1 MTGGGRFGP
10 TRPGAERW
18 QLRGR
23 VLEVD
28 RPRIL
33 GIINV
38 TPDSFSDGGNFFST
52 EAAIAQAGRMI
63 SEGADAID
71 IGGESTRPGAQSVPA
86 REELKRVLPA
96 IRAIRSRW
104 SNIAISIDTVKAE
117 VARAALAEGASIV
130 NDVSGMSLDPEMPE
144 VCAEAGCSVVLM
156 HSRGSV
162 ADMASY
168 DNAAYGSDAVGE
180 ILSELEESVQTAQR
194 AGIHPGRIALDPG
207 IGFSKRTQHSLAAL
221 VELPR
226 IVALGYPVFVGA
238 SRKRVIAELIRYT
251 SGVGSAPVG
260 GTTLA
265 QQQIS
270 NEDRDMATVGVNVV
284 AFFAGARIFRVHS
297 VRANRLALDTAW
309 ALTPEESELL
319 AD

>member
-1 MTGGGRFGP
+1 MTFAWPSKSQRPTIFG
-10 TRPGAERW
+10 
-18 QLRGR
+18 
-23 VLEVD
+23 
-28 RPRIL
+28 IL
-33 GIINV
+33 NV
-38 TPDSFSDGGNFFST
+38 TPDSFSDGGNFLSA
-52 EAAIAQAGRMI
+52 EAAIAQAGQMI

-71 IGGESTRPGAQSVPA
+71 IGGESTRPGAKPVSA
-86 REELKRVLPA
+86 REELKRVLPV
-96 IRAIRSRW
+96 IRGIRSRW
-104 SNIAISIDTVKAE
+104 SDVAISIDTVKSE
-117 VARAALAEGASIV
+117 VASAGLSEGVAIV
-130 NDVSGMSLDPEMPE
+130 NDVSGMSLDPEMPR

-156 HSRGSV
+156 HSRGTV

-168 DNAAYGSDAVGE
+168 ENAVYGKDPVGE
-180 ILSELEESVQTAQR
+180 IVAELEESVQTVQR

-207 IGFSKRTQHSLAAL
+207 IGFSKRTGHSLAAL

-251 SGVGSAPVG
+251 GGAAGAAG

-265 QQQIS
+265 PQLVS
-270 NEDRDMATVGVNVV
+270 NDDRDMTTVGVNVV
-284 AFFAGARIFRVHS
+284 AFFAGARIFRVHR
-297 VRANRLALDTAW
+297 VRPNRLALDAAW

>member
-1 MTGGGRFGP
+1 MTFAWPSKSQRPNIFG
-10 TRPGAERW
+10 
-18 QLRGR
+18 
-23 VLEVD
+23 
-28 RPRIL
+28 IL
-33 GIINV
+33 NV

-71 IGGESTRPGAQSVPA
+71 VGGESTGPGAKPVSA

-96 IRAIRSRW
+96 IRGIRSRW
-104 SNIAISIDTVKAE
+104 NDVTISIDTVKAE
-117 VARAALAEGASIV
+117 VASAALAEGASIV
-130 NDVSGMSLDPEMPE
+130 NDVSGMSLDPEMPR

-156 HSRGSV
+156 HSRGTV

-168 DNAAYGSDAVGE
+168 ENAVYGKDPVGE
-180 ILSELEESVQTAQR
+180 IVTELEESVQTAQR

-207 IGFSKRTQHSLAAL
+207 IGFSKRTGHSLAAL

-251 SGVGSAPVG
+251 SGSGGASG

-265 QQQIS
+265 PQMIS
-270 NEDRDMATVGVNVV
+270 NDDRDMTTVGVNVV
-284 AFFAGARIFRVHS
+284 AFFAGARIFRVHR
-297 VRANRLALDTAW
+297 VRANRLALDAAW

-319 AD
+319 AE

>member
-1 MTGGGRFGP
+1 VTFAWPSKSQRPTVFG
-10 TRPGAERW
+10 
-18 QLRGR
+18 
-23 VLEVD
+23 
-28 RPRIL
+28 IL
-33 GIINV
+33 NV
-38 TPDSFSDGGNFFST
+38 TPDSFSDGGNFLST
-52 EAAIAQAGRMI
+52 EAAIAQAGQMI

-71 IGGESTRPGAQSVPA
+71 IGGESTRPGAKPVSA
-86 REELKRVLPA
+86 REELKRVLPV
-96 IRAIRSRW
+96 IRGIRSRW
-104 SNIAISIDTVKAE
+104 SDVAISIDTVKAE
-117 VARAALAEGASIV
+117 VASAALSEGVAIV
-130 NDVSGMSLDPEMPE
+130 NDVSGMSLDPEMPR

-156 HSRGSV
+156 HSRGTV

-168 DNAAYGSDAVGE
+168 ENAVYGKDPVGE
-180 ILSELEESVQTAQR
+180 IVAELEESVQTVQR
-194 AGIHPGRIALDPG
+194 AGIHPGRIAVDPG
-207 IGFSKRTQHSLAAL
+207 IGFSKRTGHSLAAL

-251 SGVGSAPVG
+251 GGSASAVG

-265 QQQIS
+265 PQLVS
-270 NEDRDMATVGVNVV
+270 NDDRDMTTVGVNVV

-297 VRANRLALDTAW
+297 VRPNRLALDAAW

>member
-1 MTGGGRFGP
+1 MSFAWPSKSQRPHIFG
-10 TRPGAERW
+10 
-18 QLRGR
+18 
-23 VLEVD
+23 
-28 RPRIL
+28 IL
-33 GIINV
+33 NV
-38 TPDSFSDGGNFFST
+38 TPDSFSDGGNFFSA
-52 EAAIAQAGRMI
+52 ESAIAQADRMI

-71 IGGESTRPGAQSVPA
+71 VGGESTRPGAQPVAA
-86 REELKRVLPA
+86 REELRRVLPV

-104 SNIAISIDTVKAE
+104 SRVAISIDTVKAE

-130 NDVSGMSLDPEMPE
+130 NDVSGMSLDPEMPV

-162 ADMASY
+162 AEMATY
-168 DNAAYGSDAVGE
+168 DNAVYGSDTVGE
-180 ILSELEESVQTAQR
+180 ILSELEERIETAQR

-207 IGFSKRTQHSLAAL
+207 IGFSKQTGHSLAAL
-221 VELPR
+221 VELRR

-251 SGVGSAPVG
+251 AGGGAG

-265 QQQIS
+265 PQTVS
-270 NEDRDMATVGVNVV
+270 NDDRDMATVGVNLV
-284 AFFAGARIFRVHS
+284 AFFAGARIFRVHR
-297 VRANRLALDTAW
+297 VRANRLALDAAW
-309 ALTPEESELL
+309 ALIPEESGVP

>member
-1 MTGGGRFGP
+1 VSFAWPSKSQRPNVFG
-10 TRPGAERW
+10 
-18 QLRGR
+18 
-23 VLEVD
+23 
-28 RPRIL
+28 IL
-33 GIINV
+33 NV
-38 TPDSFSDGGNFFST
+38 TPDSFSDGGNFFSPET
-52 EAAIAQAGRMI
+52 AIAQADRMI

-71 IGGESTRPGAQSVPA
+71 VGGESTRPGAQPVPV
-86 REELKRVLPA
+86 REELKRVLPV

-104 SNIAISIDTVKAE
+104 SDVAISIDTVKAE

-130 NDVSGMSLDPEMPE
+130 NDVSGMSLDPEMPR

-168 DNAAYGSDAVGE
+168 DKADYGSDPVGE
-180 ILSELEESVQTAQR
+180 ILTELEESVATAQR

-207 IGFSKRTQHSLAAL
+207 IGFSKRTGHSLAAL

-251 SGVGSAPVG
+251 SGAAGSA

-265 QQQIS
+265 QQMVS

-284 AFFAGARIFRVHS
+284 AFFAGARIFRVHA

-309 ALTPEESELL
+309 ALKPEESELL

>member
-1 MTGGGRFGP
+1 MSFSWPSKSQRPNIFG
-10 TRPGAERW
+10 
-18 QLRGR
+18 
-23 VLEVD
+23 
-28 RPRIL
+28 IL
-33 GIINV
+33 NV
-38 TPDSFSDGGNFFST
+38 TPDSFSDGGNFVST
-52 EAAIAQAGRMI
+52 EAAIAQADRMI

-71 IGGESTRPGAQSVPA
+71 VGGESTRPGAKPVPV

-104 SNIAISIDTVKAE
+104 SDVAISIDTVKAE

-130 NDVSGMSLDPEMPE
+130 NDVSGMSLDPDMAR

-156 HSRGSV
+156 HSRGTV
-162 ADMASY
+162 GEMASY
-168 DNAAYGSDAVGE
+168 EKATYGDDPVGE
-180 ILSELEESVQTAQR
+180 VLSELEERIETAQR

-207 IGFSKRTQHSLAAL
+207 IGFSKNTGHSLAAL

-226 IVALGYPVFVGA
+226 IVAAGYPVFVGA
-238 SRKRVIAELIRYT
+238 SRKRVIAELIRFT
-251 SGVGSAPVG
+251 SASGGGSS

-265 QQQIS
+265 PQVVS
-270 NEDRDMATVGVNVV
+270 NDDRDMATVGVNVV
-284 AFFAGARIFRVHS
+284 AFFAGARIFRVHR
-297 VRANRLALDTAW
+297 VRPNRLALDAAW

>member
-1 MTGGGRFGP
+1 MIFAWPSKSQRPTIFG
-10 TRPGAERW
+10 
-18 QLRGR
+18 
-23 VLEVD
+23 
-28 RPRIL
+28 IL
-33 GIINV
+33 NV

-52 EAAIAQAGRMI
+52 ESAIAQADRMI

-71 IGGESTRPGAQSVPA
+71 VGGESTRPGAQPVPV
-86 REELKRVLPA
+86 REELKRVLPV
-96 IRAIRSRW
+96 IRGIRSRW
-104 SNIAISIDTVKAE
+104 SNVAISIDTVKAE
-117 VARAALAEGASIV
+117 VARAALAEGALIV
-130 NDVSGMSLDPEMPE
+130 NDVSGMSLDPEMPR
-144 VCAEAGCSVVLM
+144 VCADAGCSVVLM

-168 DNAAYGSDAVGE
+168 DKAVYGSDPVGE
-180 ILSELEESVQTAQR
+180 IISELEESIGTAQR

-207 IGFSKRTQHSLAAL
+207 IGFSKRTGHSLAAL

-226 IVALGYPVFVGA
+226 VVALGYPVFVGA

-251 SGVGSAPVG
+251 GGAGGTSA

-265 QQQIS
+265 QQVVS
-270 NEDRDMATVGVNVV
+270 NDDRDMATVGVNVV
-284 AFFAGARIFRVHS
+284 AFFAGARIFRVHR

>member
-1 MTGGGRFGP
+1 VIFAWPSKSQRPSIFG
-10 TRPGAERW
+10 
-18 QLRGR
+18 
-23 VLEVD
+23 
-28 RPRIL
+28 IL
-33 GIINV
+33 NV

-71 IGGESTRPGAQSVPA
+71 IGGESTRPGAKPISA

-96 IRAIRSRW
+96 IRGIGSRW
-104 SNIAISIDTVKAE
+104 SDVAISIDTVKAE
-117 VARAALAEGASIV
+117 VANAALAEGASIV
-130 NDVSGMSLDPEMPE
+130 NDVSGMSLDPGMPR
-144 VCAEAGCSVVLM
+144 VCAEAGCNVVLM
-156 HSRGSV
+156 HSRGTV

-168 DNAAYGSDAVGE
+168 ENAVYGNDPVGE
-180 ILSELEESVQTAQR
+180 IVAELEESIQTAQR

-207 IGFSKRTQHSLAAL
+207 IGFSKRTGHSLAAL

-238 SRKRVIAELIRYT
+238 SRKRVIAELIRFT
-251 SGVGSAPVG
+251 AGSGGSGG

-265 QQQIS
+265 PQLIS
-270 NEDRDMATVGVNVV
+270 NDDRDMTTVGVNVV
-284 AFFAGARIFRVHS
+284 AFFAGARVFRVHR
-297 VRANRLALDTAW
+297 VRANRLALDAAW

-319 AD
+319 AE